1 MTIIY
6 ASRKCHNITNSL
18 DPRFIRK
25 AFNQI
30 EQKKLWMIL
39 TMLKYPTKIYKVMK
53 TIKTDEDLT
62 EPVKEMYICIISD
75 ITSDIVGLGSLCR

>member
-1 MTIIY
+1 MS
-6 ASRKCHNITNSL
+6 AHFRLAN
-18 DPRFIRK
+18 PRFIRK

-53 TIKTDEDLT
+53 TMKTDEDLT
-62 EPVKEMYICIISD
+62 EPAKEMYICIISD